1 MLLLL
6 NYCHEIFFLT
16 NFYGERHIITIFSIR
31 ELRYKLDF
39 RINPGPNAHKNK
51 PTNHTSVINSG

>member
-1 MLLLL
+1 M
-6 NYCHEIFFLT
+6 
-16 NFYGERHIITIFSIR
+16 ITIFSIR

-39 RINPGPNAHKNK
+39 RINPDPNAHKNK